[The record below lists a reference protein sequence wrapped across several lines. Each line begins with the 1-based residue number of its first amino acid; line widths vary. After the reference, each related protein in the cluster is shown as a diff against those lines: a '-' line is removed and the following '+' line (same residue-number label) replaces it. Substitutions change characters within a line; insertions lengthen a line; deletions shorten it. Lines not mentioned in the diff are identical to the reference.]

1 MICVS
6 TVAIERYMGESLSDI
21 VQGVRLKGI
30 LPGSRVGDEL
40 LSSLCEDK
48 HYTVV
53 QNVVVNMLKE
63 IENHVI
69 SHLVIENEFLHFRI
83 RIFGLLCGIW
93 S

>member
-1 MICVS
+1 
-6 TVAIERYMGESLSDI
+6 
-21 VQGVRLKGI
+21 
-30 LPGSRVGDEL
+30 
-40 LSSLCEDK
+40 
-48 HYTVV
+48 
-53 QNVVVNMLKE
+53 MLKE